1 MAGFSDVLGHEQTIL
16 HMKHAVQMN
25 KVSHAYIISGEKEES
40 SYVTSLERS
49 LESHYCALAAEYSR
63 THDGCPVQVAEFAK

>member
-25 KVSHAYIISGEKEES
+25 KVSHAYKRRKGVGAEAFSRD
-40 SYVTSLERS
+40 L
-49 LESHYCALAAEYSR
+49 CPDAA
-63 THDGCPVQVAEFAK
+63 V